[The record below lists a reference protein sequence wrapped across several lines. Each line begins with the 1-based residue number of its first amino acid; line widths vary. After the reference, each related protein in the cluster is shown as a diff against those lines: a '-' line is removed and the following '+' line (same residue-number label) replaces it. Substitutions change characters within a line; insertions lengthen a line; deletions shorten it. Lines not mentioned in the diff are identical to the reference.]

1 MGHGIDRLG
10 LQVTEKERQV
20 LARPRILLADD
31 HHPLLKRVESL
42 LQPLFEV
49 VGIVHDGRALVSEA
63 QRLQPDVIVL
73 DITMPLLTGI
83 EAARELHKAGSR
95 AKLVFLTIHQDPAFV
110 RVCCAEGGLGYVTK
124 SRLVTDLIPAI
135 HEALSDHTFVSP
147 SLSL

>member
-1 MGHGIDRLG
+1 MGYELHRSG
-10 LQVTEKERQV
+10 LRVTEKERPV

-31 HHPLLKRVESL
+31 HRPLLKRVESL
-42 LQPLFEV
+42 LQFLFEV

-83 EAARELHKAGSR
+83 EAARELREAGSQ

-110 RVCCAEGGLGYVTK
+110 RACSAEGGLGYVTK

-135 HEALSDHTFVSP
+135 HEALSDHTFISP
-147 SLSL
+147 SVSH